1 MSSPRR
7 VVITA
12 AAAITPIGDTEQTI
26 FDNLVAG
33 VSGVKA
39 LDANDELADYLTS
52 KVFGTVDYE
61 ITYDFARQYRKTMGP
76 VGYYACKVA
85 RDAVEQSGLEQ
96 AFLSSGR
103 MGVAFGSTHGSPT
116 VQRNVY
122 KTFFSG
128 DRKKVR
134 NIGAADYL
142 KSMVH
147 TTAANICKMFE
158 ITGRV
163 IASCTACTTGSQNI
177 GYGYEAIK
185 FGMQDAM
192 LCGAADEYDTATVA
206 VFSNLLASSTK
217 YNDTPELTPRPFDK
231 ARDGLVVGEGD
242 GALVLEEYEHARARG
257 AEIIAEL
264 VGFSCGN
271 NGGDLILPKLEGVRP
286 VVQEAV
292 DSAQISPNE
301 VDFVSAHATA
311 TKVGDIVESQ
321 AIAEVYGDAPYVT
334 GLKGHIGHTMGA
346 CGAIE
351 SFMTLSMMNRDVLVP
366 TLHLEEVD
374 ERCAPIKHTAQVR
387 EVPVNIAAVQNFAF
401 GGVDTCLVYRK
412 FEG

>member
-1 MSSPRR
+1 MDRR

-33 VSGVKA
+33 VSGVKP
-39 LDANDELADYLTS
+39 LDEGDDLASYLTS

-61 ITYDFARQYRKTMGP
+61 IDFNFERKYRKTMAP
-76 VGYYACKVA
+76 VAFYAC
-85 RDAVEQSGLEQ
+85 Q
-96 AFLSSGR
+96 AAKEALGQADLPAEFLSSGR
-103 MGVAFGSTHGSPT
+103 MGVAFGSTHGSAT
-116 VQRNVY
+116 TQRNVY

-142 KSMVH
+142 KAMVH
-147 TTAANICKMFE
+147 TTAANICKMFN

-217 YNDTPELTPRPFDK
+217 YNDTPHLTPRPFDK
-231 ARDGLVVGEGD
+231 DRDGLVVGEGAA
-242 GALVLEEYEHARARG
+242 ALLLEEYEHARKRG
-257 AEIIAEL
+257 ATILAEL
-264 VGFSCGN
+264 IGFACGN

-286 VVQEAV
+286 VVQEAIKN
-292 DSAQISPNE
+292 AGISPDE

-321 AIAEVYGDAPYVT
+321 AIHQVYGDAPYVT
-334 GLKGHIGHTMGA
+334 GLKGHIGHTMSA

-351 SFMTLSMMNRDVLVP
+351 SYMTLAMMRRGVIVP
-366 TLHLEEVD
+366 TLHLDAVD
-374 ERCAPIKHTAQVR
+374 ERCAPIKHTAKVR
-387 EVPVNIAAVQNFAF
+387 EIPINIAAVQNFAF
-401 GGVDTCLVYRK
+401 GGVDTSLIFRR

>member
-1 MSSPRR
+1 MMERR

-12 AAAITPIGDTEQTI
+12 AAATTPIGDTEQTI
-26 FDNLVAG
+26 LDNLVAG

-39 LDANDELADYLTS
+39 LNEDDDLAPYISS
-52 KVFGTVDYE
+52 KVFGTIDYDIE
-61 ITYDFARQYRKTMGP
+61 YNFERQYRKTMGP
-76 VGYYACKVA
+76 VGFYACKVA
-85 RDAVEQSGLEQ
+85 REVLAQ
-96 AFLSSGR
+96 ADLPANFLSSGR

-116 VQRNVY
+116 VQREVY
-122 KTFFSG
+122 KVFFSG

-142 KSMVH
+142 KAMVH
-147 TTAANICKMFE
+147 TTAANICKMFN

-206 VFSNLLASSTK
+206 VFSNLLAASTK
-217 YNDTPELTPRPFDK
+217 YNSTPELTPRPFDRD
-231 ARDGLVVGEGD
+231 RDGLVVGEGA
-242 GALVLEEYEHARARG
+242 GALLLEEYEHAKKRG
-257 AEIIAEL
+257 ATILGEL
-264 VGFSCGN
+264 IGFSCGN

-286 VVQEAV
+286 VIQDAV
-292 DSAQISPNE
+292 NNARINASE

-321 AIAEVYGDAPYVT
+321 AIHEVYGDAPYVT
-334 GLKGHIGHTMGA
+334 GLKSFMGHTMSA

-351 SFMTLSMMNRDVLVP
+351 SVLTLLMMRRGVIVP
-366 TLHLEEVD
+366 TLHLKNVD
-374 ERCAPIKHTAQVR
+374 ERCAPIKHTSRVR
-387 EVPVNIAAVQNFAF
+387 EMPVKLAAVQNFAF
-401 GGVDTCLVYRK
+401 GGVDTCLIYK
-412 FEG
+412 HT

>member
-1 MSSPRR
+1 MDRR

-33 VSGVKA
+33 VSGVKP
-39 LDANDELADYLTS
+39 LDEDDDLAQYLSS
-52 KVFGTVDYE
+52 KVFGTVDYDIE
-61 ITYDFARQYRKTMGP
+61 YNFARQYRKTMGP
-76 VGYYACKVA
+76 VSFYACKA
-85 RDAVEQSGLEQ
+85 AKDALQQ
-96 AFLSSGR
+96 AELPEALYSSGR

-122 KTFFSG
+122 KAFFSG

-142 KSMVH
+142 KAMVH
-147 TTAANICKMFE
+147 TTAANICKMFN

-192 LCGAADEYDTATVA
+192 LCGAADEYDLATVA
-206 VFSNLLASSTK
+206 VFSNLLAASTK
-217 YNDTPELTPRPFDK
+217 YNDRPQLTPRPFDRD
-231 ARDGLVVGEGD
+231 RDGLVVGEGA
-242 GALVLEEYEHARARG
+242 GALVLEEYEHAKKRG
-257 AEIIAEL
+257 ATILAEL
-264 VGFSCGN
+264 IGFSCGN

-286 VVQEAV
+286 VIREAV
-292 DSAQISPNE
+292 DNARVNASE

-321 AIAEVYGDAPYVT
+321 AIHEVYGDAPFVT
-334 GLKGHIGHTMGA
+334 GLKGYMGHTMGA

-351 SFMTLSMMNRDVLVP
+351 SVLTLQMMKRGVIVP
-366 TLHLEEVD
+366 TLHLENVD
-374 ERCAPIKHTAQVR
+374 ERCAPIKHTGQVR
-387 EVPVNIAAVQNFAF
+387 ELPVKIATVQNFAF
-401 GGVDTCLVYRK
+401 GGVDTCLVYRQV
-412 FEG
+412 